1 MPRFLFVADG
11 LQDPRY
17 PDKDKRKRVD
27 VLTALFAQ
35 VYEHGWSLPPFFNDQ
50 SKVSCRELSKQ
61 HRKHKYNF

>member
-27 VLTALFAQ
+27 VLTTLFAQ
-35 VYEHGWSLPPFFNDQ
+35 VYEHGWSLPVKGKLQ
-50 SKVSCRELSKQ
+50 RAK
-61 HRKHKYNF
+61 